1 MGISI
6 KNPKLE
12 QDIRTLAARTG
23 QSLTDAVATAVQEKL
38 SRTLPTEDEKARR
51 MRVLKE
57 IQDRLAALP
66 VLSEAS
72 EDEILGYNE
81 FGTFDR

>member
-23 QSLTDAVATAVQEKL
+23 QSLTEAVATAVREKL
-38 SRTLPTEDEKARR
+38 SRTTTTTKDEQQFMEA
-51 MRVLKE
+51 LKR
-57 IQDRLAALP
+57 IQDRVAALP
-66 VLSEAS
+66 VLSDAS

-81 FGTFDR
+81 HGHFD